1 MKPLERLGSH
11 ERAVVVAR
19 TPGRPDESRPLRHF
33 SGPLEVTLRALL
45 DVLLPGVSSNID
57 LAAFVDANADNALGR
72 GDRRPGV
79 AKTPQLFIDGLAA
92 LTGAAFASLP
102 KKMQYE
108 LVTALRDGRRIAGLD
123 RSTGKEFIDRLLE
136 KALAGYLSHPDTWQR
151 IGFGGP
157 AYPDGYAWIGL
168 NEASAR
174 RAGAAGWD
182 RL

>member
-1 MKPLERLGSH
+1 MKPLDRLGSS

-19 TPGRPDESRPLRHF
+19 TATPDADHAPLRTLG
-33 SGPLEVTLRALL
+33 GPLEATLRTLLAALL
-45 DVLLPGVSSNID
+45 PDVPSNID
-57 LAAFVDANADNALGR
+57 LAAFVDANADRALGR

-79 AKTPQLFIDGLAA
+79 APTPQLLVEGLEALSAA
-92 LTGAAFASLP
+92 GFADWTSQEQCLAVRRMRQGEGFGDVARPAA
-102 KKMQYE
+102 
-108 LVTALRDGRRIAGLD
+108 
-123 RSTGKEFIDRLLE
+123 KEFIDRLLE

-168 NEASAR
+168 KEASAR
-174 RAGAAGWD
+174 RARAAGWD